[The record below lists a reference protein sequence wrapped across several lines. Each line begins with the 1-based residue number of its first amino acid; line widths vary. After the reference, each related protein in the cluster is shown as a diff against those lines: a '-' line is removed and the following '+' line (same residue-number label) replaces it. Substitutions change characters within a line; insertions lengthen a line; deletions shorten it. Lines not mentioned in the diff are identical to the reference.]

1 MKNEK
6 HVLRCL
12 SVIVATLVTMRVS
25 AATDGEAAFA
35 AAAKY
40 TVKIEATVRLAV
52 GAKDEQGVFSGA
64 GFVVD
69 ANRGWILTNAHVTT
83 RSPATIR
90 ARSRNGA
97 WIPVRRVYID
107 PYLDL
112 AIIAAERDKLAGMTA
127 ASLACEGF
135 PAVGHP
141 VGAYGHPW
149 GLDFTGTRGVVAGV
163 SDKFE
168 MGALLTDAPINNGN
182 SGGPLISLVT
192 GKVVGINTSAIEAK
206 GAQNL
211 NFAVTARYACKIL
224 DLLRAGR
231 DPSPPEGTL
240 VFFADAED
248 TGVLKVARNFTPP
261 GHLALQPGDV
271 IKTVVGEPGLITR
284 ESEFIHALRGHLD
297 QVSVRIE
304 RGGKDVVLSG
314 SLPAVDKILSRR
326 IVYASGAVFGQARR
340 FDASEVNLSRVATC
354 QIEAGSLA
362 QSAGIEQCDA
372 IETIDGEPVRD
383 LDQVYRLLDRSRA
396 ASRPASIVAKRV
408 AGLQG
413 KPFFTYHE
421 IDLPV
426 EELHWIPI
434 EE

>member
-1 MKNEK
+1 MP
-6 HVLRCL
+6 
-12 SVIVATLVTMRVS
+12 AS

-40 TVKIEATVRLAV
+40 TMKIETTVRLAV
-52 GAKDEQGVFSGA
+52 SAKDEQGVFSGA

-69 ANRGWILTNAHVTT
+69 AQRGWVVTNAHVTT

-90 ARSRNGA
+90 MRLRVGA
-97 WIPVRRVYID
+97 WIPARRVYID

-112 AIIAAERDKLAGMTA
+112 AIVAVERDKLAGITA

-149 GLDFTGTRGVVAGV
+149 GLDFTGTRGVVAGI

-168 MGALLTDAPINNGN
+168 AGALLTDAPINNGN
-182 SGGPLISLVT
+182 SGGPLISFVT

-206 GAQNL
+206 GVQNL
-211 NFAVTARYACKIL
+211 NFAVAARYACKIL
-224 DLLRAGR
+224 DLLRAGS

-248 TGVLKVARNFTPP
+248 TGILKVARNFTPP
-261 GHLALQPGDV
+261 GHIALLPGDV
-271 IKTVVGEPGLITR
+271 IKEVIGEPGLITR
-284 ESEFIHALRGHLD
+284 ESEFIHALRGRLD
-297 QVSVRIE
+297 KVSMRVK

-314 SLPAVDKILSRR
+314 SLPAVERILSRR
-326 IVYASGAVFGQARR
+326 IVYASGAVFGQPRR
-340 FDASEVNLSRVATC
+340 FDASEVNLSKVATC

-362 QSAGIEQCDA
+362 QSAGFEQCDA

-383 LDQVYRLLDRSRA
+383 LDQVYRLLDRARA
-396 ASRPASIVAKRV
+396 AGRSASIVAKRV
-408 AGLQG
+408 ADLQG
-413 KPFFTYHE
+413 KPLFTYHE

-426 EELHWIPI
+426 EELRWMPFD
-434 EE
+434 E